1 MIELKNASN
10 QLSSPTSQ
18 KYTYKKLFILQKNFD
33 DDVKEK
39 KKFIFLVNKVLR
51 FFVEKKTEKT
61 VKKNSEN
68 PNANEG
74 RWTKEEHIKF
84 LEAIIKY
91 GLNWKRV
98 TPMINT
104 RTSNQIRSHAQKF
117 FKKLKEYKDEKL
129 GIDFTKKSIKNL
141 KDLMNYIKSLD
152 LSYDLIPLLLY
163 IAKKSDIQRREKAA
177 AEYNINT
184 IDKNNINTIAKGN
197 MNNIDINSAN
207 KIDNNNKS
215 INIIINN
222 NSSNNINNNN
232 TNINKFENKTNIN
245 KLENNTNIK
254 KCENKTNINKVENNT
269 NINKIESNTNINIII
284 NSNND
289 VDNKINNIE
298 SNDLNINN
306 TNSIN
311 NIINDNKFVDKEK
324 NKNFVNQDI
333 NIPQQF
339 NNINYNNPYSSI
351 LLMNRLAYLNNFYN
365 IFNFYPNNIGNN
377 QYNINDIIL
386 NNIIQNINQNY
397 INYLHANLINNNI
410 INLISSKK

>member
-39 KKFIFLVNKVLR
+39 KKIYFFSQKVLR
-51 FFVEKKTEKT
+51 FFVEKKTEKS

-184 IDKNNINTIAKGN
+184 IDKGNI
-197 MNNIDINSAN
+197 NNIDINSTN

-222 NSSNNINNNN
+222 NSSNNIDNNN

-245 KLENNTNIK
+245 KLENNTIIK

-289 VDNKINNIE
+289 VDNKTNNIE

-410 INLISSKK
+410 INLISSKN

>member
-61 VKKNSEN
+61 VKKNSDN

-129 GIDFTKKSIKNL
+129 GIDFTKKSIKNM

-184 IDKNNINTIAKGN
+184 IDKGNI
-197 MNNIDINSAN
+197 NNIDINSTN

-222 NSSNNINNNN
+222 NSSNNIDNNN

-245 KLENNTNIK
+245 KLENNTIIK

-410 INLISSKK
+410 INLISSKN

>member
-39 KKFIFLVNKVLR
+39 KKIYFFSQKVLR

-104 RTSNQIRSHAQKF
+104 RTPNQIRSHAQKF

-129 GIDFTKKSIKNL
+129 GIDFTKKSIKNI

-197 MNNIDINSAN
+197 MNNIDINSTN

-222 NSSNNINNNN
+222 NSSNNIDNNN

-254 KCENKTNINKVENNT
+254 KCENKTNINKLENNT

-410 INLISSKK
+410 INLISSKN

>member
-1 MIELKNASN
+1 MIEPKNASN

-18 KYTYKKLFILQKNFD
+18 KFTYKKLFKLQKNID
-33 DDVKEK
+33 DNVKEK
-39 KKFIFLVNKVLR
+39 KKIYFFSQQVLR

-129 GIDFTKKSIKNL
+129 GIDFTKKSIKNI

-197 MNNIDINSAN
+197 MNNIDINSTN

-222 NSSNNINNNN
+222 NSSNNIDNNN

-245 KLENNTNIK
+245 KLENNTIIK
-254 KCENKTNINKVENNT
+254 KCENKTNINKLENNT

-410 INLISSKK
+410 INLISSKN